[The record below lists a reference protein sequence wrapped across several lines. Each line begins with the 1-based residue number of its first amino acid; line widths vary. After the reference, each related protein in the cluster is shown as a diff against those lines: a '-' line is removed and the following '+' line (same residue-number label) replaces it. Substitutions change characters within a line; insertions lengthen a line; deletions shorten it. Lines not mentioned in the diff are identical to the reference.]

1 MPNAKCE
8 KCNKKLD
15 TIFRSSDD
23 MCRLLTLLEGRIQR
37 VPFTNIAY
45 NITPG
50 IKHNEIDV
58 GNICDGVLFY
68 DHFAEDSD
76 KFKLFKIGDIMVGN
90 LSISDAK
97 KLLDENKS
105 QK

>member
-1 MPNAKCE
+1 MPNAKCD
-8 KCNKKLD
+8 KCGKKLD
-15 TIFRSSDD
+15 TICRSSHD
-23 MCRLLTLLEGRIQR
+23 MCRLLSLLEARIQK

-50 IKHNEIDV
+50 IKHNEIDLN
-58 GNICDGVLFY
+58 NICDGVLFY
-68 DHFAEDSD
+68 DHFAEDP
-76 KFKLFKIGDIMVGN
+76 KNFKLFKIGDIMVGN

-97 KLLDENKS
+97 KLLDENKT